1 MQNTTQAAYNPQEL
15 AKNLTRIFEKS
26 QLITQE
32 ILSQQTSERSASMPA
47 PAEVGAA
54 FFEVAAK
61 LMTNPQKVWQAQMD
75 LANEFFEL
83 WKNSLSKLGG
93 EQVDPLVKPS
103 EKDRRFKDVV
113 WQENAVFD
121 YMKQAYLLTGSWMEK
136 LVQQA
141 DDIDPKTRQKVE
153 FYTKQYVDALSPS
166 NFFATN
172 PEVLRATLESNGEN
186 LVKGMDHLLAD
197 LERSKGMLQ
206 VSMTNTKAFE
216 VGKDLAITPGKVV
229 YQNPMMQLIQ
239 YEPTTKD
246 VHKTP
251 LLIIS
256 PWINKYYILDMKP
269 ENSFVKWAVEQGFTV
284 FIISWVNPD
293 AKYAEKNFEDYM
305 FEGPLAALDAIEKA
319 TGEKQITAIAYCLGG
334 TLMSATLAYMK
345 KKGMAD
351 RIKAVTYFTTLVDFK
366 DAGDISVFI
375 DENQLQHVEDRMK
388 DTGYFDGREM
398 AAIFNSLRANDL
410 IWSFVVNNY
419 LMGKEPFPFDLLYW
433 NADSTRMPAAMHSF
447 YLRNMYLKNKL
458 IKNGGI
464 TLGGV
469 PIDLKTIDTPA
480 FMLSTREDHI
490 APWKSTFEA
499 MKYFKGPKHFVLAGS
514 GHVAGVINP
523 PSKPKYQYWV
533 NPSETPDADA
543 WLKDAKEKAGSWW
556 AHWAEWNK
564 KYAGPLVKARK
575 PGEGKLHVLE
585 DAPGS
590 YVKVRT

>member
-1 MQNTTQAAYNPQEL
+1 MQNVQAPAYNPQEL

-32 ILSQQTSERSASMPA
+32 ILNQQTSERSSAIPA

-61 LMTNPQKVWQAQMD
+61 LMANPQKVWQAQLD

-93 EQVDPLVKPS
+93 EHVTPLVKPS
-103 EKDRRFKDVV
+103 DKDRRFKDDV

-121 YMKQAYLLTGSWMEK
+121 FMKQAYLLTGSWMEK

-172 PEVLRATLESNGEN
+172 PEVLRATLETNGEN
-186 LVKGMDHLLAD
+186 LVKGMDHLLKD
-197 LERSKGMLQ
+197 LEKSKGVLQ
-206 VSMTNTKAFE
+206 VSMTNPKAFE
-216 VGKDLAITPGKVV
+216 VGKDLAVTPGKVV

-239 YEPTTKD
+239 YEPTTKEA
-246 VHKTP
+246 HKTP
-251 LLIIS
+251 LLIIP

-269 ENSFVKWAVEQGFTV
+269 ENSFVKWAVAQGFTV

-293 AKYAEKNFEDYM
+293 AKYAKKNFEDYM
-305 FEGPLAALDAIEKA
+305 FEGPLAAMDAIEKA

-345 KKGMAD
+345 KKKMD
-351 RIKAVTYFTTLVDFK
+351 NRVKAVTYFTTLVDFK
-366 DAGDISVFI
+366 DAGDIAVFI

-388 DTGYFDGREM
+388 DTGFFDGREM

-447 YLRNMYLKNKL
+447 YLRNMYLQNKL

-469 PIDLKTIDTPA
+469 PIDLRTVDTPT

-499 MKYFKGPKHFVLAGS
+499 MKYFCGPRHFVLAGS

-533 NPSETPDADA
+533 NGDQETDAER
-543 WLKDAKEKAGSWW
+543 WLSNAKEKTGSWW
-556 AHWAEWNK
+556 GHWAEWNK
-564 KYAGPLVKARK
+564 KFSGALVKARV
-575 PGEGKLHVLE
+575 PGEGELHVLE